1 MAKYWKYVLVG
12 IGRGRM
18 TVLDKHIVHRSASG
32 IYAIKEGRTS
42 SYLETYAQ
50 LFTLKTI

>member
-12 IGRGRM
+12 ICRGQM

-32 IYAIKEGRTS
+32 IYAIKEGRTCPTWKPMHNFS
-42 SYLETYAQ
+42 L
-50 LFTLKTI
+50 